1 MANLVYNMV
10 CDAFADLISR
20 RAAENLVKEALRDI
34 GSHPDRVTAL
44 EMQELLRKGI
54 FKRLQKIIPVM
65 KAKGEIKRLLRNLE
79 KTLAQ
84 PTPGAGTEDSED
96 WDEPDAEA
104 VDLSPWE
111 VQTSLSR
118 PEVRLEIPSTGNSSS
133 PFPAQPIP
141 TQPFRLEP
149 QPVGVSA
156 FPHASGPGL
165 SIPVSSE
172 TGLDFLAVPLNSEPA
187 PPERPVPFESSTLSS
202 LPASVNTS
210 EPALPLSTASEASF
224 SPVARKDG
232 EAEMSTDDRLSDPVM
247 TPTEPLPFS
256 QPLALSDPTLS
267 ASGVFAFSATSA
279 DANLPDT
286 NLPDTVADSEL
297 VPATEDAGDER
308 GSPRDVLLGDVLAGD
323 VLAGDALEFDADLF
337 GDAED
342 LFEFEAT
349 DLATLS
355 GLIVPLEPKPALREY
370 KRQDALLSRIALES
384 GVSDVML
391 SLRSGEVLHAR
402 VNRAEP
408 LSLAVAVAH
417 AARPVEGGIAP
428 GLFYADLDDSLILVS
443 PLDDQVLLSILAA
456 SSTNIGRLLA
466 EIIALKEEL

>member
-20 RAAENLVKEALRDI
+20 RAAENLVKEALKDI

-84 PTPGAGTEDSED
+84 PTTGTEDSED

-111 VQTSLSR
+111 VQTALGRSG
-118 PEVRLEIPSTGNSSS
+118 EVSVEQNPPQTVSVPTNPVQPTFAQPMS
-133 PFPAQPIP
+133 AQPI
-141 TQPFRLEP
+141 RLEP

-156 FPHASGPGL
+156 SSGSNTSVPNA
-165 SIPVSSE
+165 PVPNTPVPNA
-172 TGLDFLAVPLNSEPA
+172 TGVDFLAVPLNPELA
-187 PPERPVPFESSTLSS
+187 PPERPVPFDSPTLSS
-202 LPASVNTS
+202 SPAASVAPS
-210 EPALPLSTASEASF
+210 EPAPPLFTAPEVSSG
-224 SPVARKDG
+224 PVARKDG
-232 EAEMSTDDRLSDPVM
+232 EAEMSTEERLSDPLM
-247 TPTEPLPFS
+247 TPNEPLRFTEPLPNPVS
-256 QPLALSDPTLS
+256 LVYSAADVVGSDTLSTQLPTPLSDS
-267 ASGVFAFSATSA
+267 APSE
-279 DANLPDT
+279 
-286 NLPDTVADSEL
+286 SEL
-297 VPATEDAGDER
+297 VPATEDAD
-308 GSPRDVLLGDVLAGD
+308 
-323 VLAGDALEFDADLF
+323 DAPQDGVLEFDADLF
-337 GDAED
+337 ADADD

-355 GLIVPLEPKPALREY
+355 GLAVPLEPKPALREY
-370 KRQDALLSRIALES
+370 KRQDAILSRIALEN
-384 GVSDVML
+384 GVSNVML

-402 VNRAEP
+402 VNRTEP
-408 LSLAVAVAH
+408 RSLAVAVAH
-417 AARPVEGGIAP
+417 AARSVEGGVAP
-428 GLFYADLDDSLILVS
+428 GLFYADLDDSLILVA

-466 EIIALKEEL
+466 EIIVLKEEL

>member
-20 RAAENLVKEALRDI
+20 RAAENLVKEALKDI

-84 PTPGAGTEDSED
+84 PTTGTEDSED

-111 VQTSLSR
+111 VQTALGRNGEVSLEQN
-118 PEVRLEIPSTGNSSS
+118 PPLTVPA
-133 PFPAQPIP
+133 PPAPAQPI
-141 TQPFRLEP
+141 RLEP

-156 FPHASGPGL
+156 SAGL
-165 SIPVSSE
+165 NTSVSNMPVLNAPVSNA
-172 TGLDFLAVPLNSEPA
+172 TGVDFLVVPLNPEPA
-187 PPERPVPFESSTLSS
+187 PPERLVSFDSPTLSS
-202 LPASVNTS
+202 PPAASVAPS
-210 EPALPLSTASEASF
+210 EPVPPLVTAPEAS
-224 SPVARKDG
+224 SSLVSRKDG
-232 EAEMSTDDRLSDPVM
+232 EAEMSREERLSDPLM
-247 TPTEPLPFS
+247 TPNEPLRFTEPLP
-256 QPLALSDPTLS
+256 DPVSSLYS
-267 ASGVFAFSATSA
+267 AADASGSDTLPTHLSTH
-279 DANLPDT
+279 LPDSAPT
-286 NLPDTVADSEL
+286 ESEL
-297 VPATEDAGDER
+297 VPATEDAEDTPQEE
-308 GSPRDVLLGDVLAGD
+308 V
-323 VLAGDALEFDADLF
+323 LEFDADLF
-337 GDAED
+337 GDAGD

-349 DLATLS
+349 DLAALS
-355 GLIVPLEPKPALREY
+355 GLVVPLEPKPALREY
-370 KRQDALLSRIALES
+370 KRQDAILSRIALEN
-384 GVSDVML
+384 GVSNVML

-408 LSLAVAVAH
+408 RSLAAAVAH
-417 AARPVEGGIAP
+417 AARPVEGGVAP
-428 GLFYADLDDSLILVS
+428 GLFYADLDDSLILVA

-456 SSTNIGRLLA
+456 SSTNMGRLLA